1 MPFLLFIIFVLSCFV
16 IYLLFFRKNTRLTKE
31 FIREKHITKHS
42 YFLNW
47 NGNEIH
53 YTDEGNGF
61 PILMVH
67 GFGGSYK
74 NFEDFGN
81 ILVDKYRIIKV
92 DLPGFGMSD
101 FPTFSEKEPD
111 YNEMYL
117 DFFDFFIQ
125 KLELDELY
133 LMGCSMGGLAS
144 WRLSVHFPERIKKL
158 VLFNSAGYDIAKIS
172 KGVTSLL
179 RYSFLRKILLRG
191 IPISFT
197 NRGLNRVFY
206 NPKELKREKVHA
218 SNDFWNREGNLEA
231 LLDISSTKKFIDPS
245 LIQSVNVDTLIIWG
259 QNDKL
264 IPVHHVDYFLRDI
277 SKSKK
282 IVYENCGHAPMI
294 EIPHLLK
301 DDVIAFLEE
310 K

>member
-158 VLFNSAGYDIAKIS
+158 VLFNSAGYDIEKIS
-172 KGVTSLL
+172 RNATSLL
-179 RYSFLRKILLRG
+179 HYPFLRNILLRG

-206 NPKELKREKVHA
+206 NPKALKREKVHA

-264 IPVHHVDYFLRDI
+264 IPVEHVNYFLRDI
-277 SKSKK
+277 EGSKK
-282 IVYENCGHAPMI
+282 IVYDKCGHAPMI

>member
-1 MPFLLFIIFVLSCFV
+1 MPFLITLFSLFIILW
-16 IYLLFFRKNTRLTKE
+16 IYLLFFRKELRLSKE
-31 FIREKHITKHS
+31 AIKEKHTTPHS

-47 NGNEIH
+47 KGNEIH
-53 YTDEGNGF
+53 YTDEGDGF

-81 ILVDKYRIIKV
+81 ILVDRYRIIKV

-101 FPTFSEKEPD
+101 FPKFTEKEPD

-117 DFFDFFIQ
+117 DFFDYFIK
-125 KLELDELY
+125 KLELGNFH

-144 WRLSVHFPERIKKL
+144 WRLSLHFPERIHKL

-206 NPKELKREKVHA
+206 NPKALKREKVHA